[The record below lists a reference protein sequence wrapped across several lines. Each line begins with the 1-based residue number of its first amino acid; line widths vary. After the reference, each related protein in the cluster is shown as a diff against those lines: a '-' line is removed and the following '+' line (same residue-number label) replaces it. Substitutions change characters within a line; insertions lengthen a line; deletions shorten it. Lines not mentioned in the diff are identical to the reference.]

1 MTLFLNC
8 KSDQVT
14 PRGSPSRVPIMLR
27 MTRQLPN
34 ITYKVLHHLPTCPT
48 PLSQPTLQ
56 PSPVTCISQM
66 SPALLALD
74 LSHVVESARIVL
86 LTLYQVSTRASA
98 LPRSLPNPDCAP
110 SLPCPLG
117 HSRPYTPASLHWSL
131 PSFNQLLTCPFFFFL
146 RLFLL

>member
-48 PLSQPTLQ
+48 PLSLPTLQ

-98 LPRSLPNPDCAP
+98 LPRSLPNPDSAP
-110 SLPCPLG
+110 LPCPVPWATPG
-117 HSRPYTPASLHWSL
+117 HTPRPHCTGHCRLSINCSLVPA
-131 PSFNQLLTCPFFFFL
+131 FFF
-146 RLFLL
+146 